1 MDVTQPP
8 HWQPSTK
15 RMVAGGLVVAGL
27 IVLYLARDVLPLVAL
42 AGLLAFL
49 VAPAV
54 RFATRVGRMP
64 KAVALIL
71 SYLLVFLGTVLVGVI
86 VANGIINSVSEVDPP
101 KAVESLRGTALNTL
115 NTVETVDVFGY
126 TFDLG
131 EVVSP
136 LREQLADSDSDS
148 DAGSD
153 SEADADSDAD
163 SDSDQESSAA
173 GPESANTTP
182 SDASDED
189 ATEAAPAN
197 TSDDEA
203 NRITVGRQQASLLIG
218 GALDSL
224 RTVGGIVS
232 ALLVSSLLTLMMAV
246 YLNIDSHKFA
256 AGVRSYIPTSYL
268 PEVTELGSNING
280 IWKGYLYGQLINSLA
295 TGMLV
300 WLALWALGLP
310 GAFVLGVIMALLN
323 MIPTFGPI
331 LAAVPGVLSAF
342 ALGST
347 RFDISNL
354 TFTLVIVVVY
364 VVVVQLQANV
374 MAPFITGRAV
384 RMMPVSILVGLIVG
398 VQVAGLIGALLV
410 VPIMATGKEIVKY
423 AMAKLLDRP
432 PYPEL
437 LAVSSDVPDD
447 AADEADATDAQPHPP
462 SEEVVQT
469 EAKTNNSP

>member
-115 NTVETVDVFGY
+115 NSVETVDVFGY

-136 LREQLADSDSDS
+136 LREQLAEANSE
-148 DAGSD
+148 AD
-153 SEADADSDAD
+153 SEAN
-163 SDSDQESSAA
+163 SDQESNTAR
-173 GPESANTTP
+173 PESANTTP

-197 TSDDEA
+197 TSDEEA

-256 AGVRSYIPTSYL
+256 AGLRSYIPTSYL
-268 PEVTELGSNING
+268 PEVTELGSHING

-423 AMAKLLDRP
+423 AIAKLLDRP

-437 LAVSSDVPDD
+437 LAVSSHVPDD
-447 AADEADATDAQPHPP
+447 AVDATDAQTHAP

-469 EAKTNNSP
+469 EAKTNNSS